1 MMTGTRRGSHT
12 LSQPPS
18 QGVLDSA
25 ASNKD
30 TVLRLL
36 AEVTVGRERVDSIHA
51 IRTHCRRLQALL
63 ELCGEAKRARE
74 VADGVSRLSR
84 LRALQVFRQYLVR
97 CDATQKDLTLVD
109 DRVAKQSRKLTRTE
123 AYQKIERVVSKLALQ
138 LIASPL
144 DVGSRRLDARRHA
157 HERQFKELIVAA
169 SDKPRR
175 KRLHALRLALKTIR
189 YQMEWLPGRTA
200 ATRDLLSRLKRVQTI
215 LGTYEEL
222 ADFRRWGKPL
232 SRPVQQRITKDWK
245 RARKRARHVPD
256 TLQWLLDALASGQVW
271 SVEGLPVT
279 SVHRKSTGLV

>member
-1 MMTGTRRGSHT
+1 MMTGTRRGSHI
-12 LSQPPS
+12 LPQLLS
-18 QGVLDSA
+18 QGVLGSV

-30 TVLRLL
+30 TVLQLL
-36 AEVTVGRERVDSIHA
+36 REVTMGRERVDSIHA

-123 AYQKIERVVSKLALQ
+123 AYQKIERVVSKLSIHG
-138 LIASPL
+138 IASPL
-144 DVGSRRLDARRHA
+144 DVGSRLIEARRHA
-157 HERQFKELIVAA
+157 HERQLKELIVAA

-189 YQMEWLPGRTA
+189 YQTEWLPARTV
-200 ATRDLLSRLKRVQTI
+200 ATHDLLSRLKRVQTI
-215 LGTYEEL
+215 LGRYEEL
-222 ADFRRWGKPL
+222 ADFRRWGKTL
-232 SRPVQQRITKDWK
+232 SRPVQQRISKDWK
-245 RARKRARHVPD
+245 RARKRARYVPD

-279 SVHRKSTGLV
+279 SVDRKSTGLV

>member
-138 LIASPL
+138 RIASPL
-144 DVGSRRLDARRHA
+144 DVGSRRLHARRHA
-157 HERQFKELIVAA
+157 HERQFKELIIAA

-175 KRLHALRLALKTIR
+175 KRLHALRLALKTVR

-271 SVEGLPVT
+271 SVEGLPIT
-279 SVHRKSTGLV
+279 SVDRKSTGLV

>member
-1 MMTGTRRGSHT
+1 MTGTRRGSHT
-12 LSQPPS
+12 LSHPPS

-74 VADGVSRLSR
+74 VAVGVSRLSR

-109 DRVAKQSRKLTRTE
+109 DRLAKQTRKLQRTE
-123 AYQKIERVVSKLALQ
+123 AYQKIERVVLKLALQ
-138 LIASPL
+138 RIASPV